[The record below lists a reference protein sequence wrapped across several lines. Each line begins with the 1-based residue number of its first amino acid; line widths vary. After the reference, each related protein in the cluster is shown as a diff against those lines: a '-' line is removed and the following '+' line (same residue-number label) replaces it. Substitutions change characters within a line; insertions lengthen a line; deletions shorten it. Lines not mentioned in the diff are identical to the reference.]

1 MNREI
6 PLHVVFVEAWI
17 KKGDQ
22 YLIAQRSLQDDQ
34 AAGEWSAPGGKVDL
48 EVEEDIIENSL
59 KREVM
64 EEVGIEIEN
73 ELELISSKS
82 FIRSSGDHVVGMSFL
97 ATYKSGEPQP
107 LEDQEA
113 IKWMSKVE
121 MLEIM
126 PEHFKKT
133 ILKLP

>member
-1 MNREI
+1 MNEKI

-48 EVEEDIIENSL
+48 EIEADIIENTL

-64 EEVGIEIEN
+64 EEVGIGIEDK
-73 ELELISSKS
+73 LELISSKS
-82 FIRSSGDHVVGMSFL
+82 FIRSSGDHVVGISFL
-97 ATYKSGEPQP
+97 ATYKSGDPQP

-113 IKWMSKVE
+113 VKWMTKNE
-121 MLEIM
+121 MLKVM

-133 ILKLP
+133 IFRLP

>member
-1 MNREI
+1 MNDKI

-59 KREVM
+59 KREIM
-64 EEVGIEIEN
+64 EEVGIEIED
-73 ELELISSKS
+73 ELELISSRS
-82 FIRSSGDHVVGMSFL
+82 FVRSSGDHVVGMSFL

-113 IKWMSKVE
+113 VKWTTKKE
-121 MLEIM
+121 MLEVM

>member
-1 MNREI
+1 
-6 PLHVVFVEAWI
+6 
-17 KKGDQ
+17 
-22 YLIAQRSLQDDQ
+22 
-34 AAGEWSAPGGKVDL
+34 
-48 EVEEDIIENSL
+48 
-59 KREVM
+59 M

-113 IKWMSKVE
+113 VKWMNKVE